1 MVPVIRICR
10 CQTASTFL
18 LSWGG
23 QKVDAAKPE
32 ETGEVEEATEG
43 EDTAESIETE
53 ESEEVESEVD
63 DTEENESE
71 ETVANDA
78 EFDSDSEE
86 ESTEENSEE
95 KEESTEE
102 NSEEETSASEKTDES
117 FDQEEGVDET
127 EDSDNV
133 DMSENDAEEDEDG
146 FWRKIKVT
154 WVLDEEESQA
164 SSYDGKTPGVYLFRA
179 KQKNS
184 NYVVDEEELPTIQI
198 TVMEK
203 GQETT
208 VLEFVP
214 LEETVAE
221 QYLSIGSKESDI
233 QLPEQLTVRET
244 TGEETTER
252 ILTGI
257 TWKLDAENSTYSEFQ
272 GGLAPEDYFDHFTE
286 DGEPEETEEKT
297 WEGYEKANE
306 EYNGASY
313 TYLPVM
319 PETEEIP
326 EETSLP
332 EIHVQVGEAEIAVY
346 SSRTGIRGSG
356 QEDDPYLVYSNEDW
370 VTVTTRSPYSNSGNL
385 QGCIR
390 LEENI
395 EFDKLDAAVQAQTL
409 NLNKKTFDGNGYSIK
424 NLTKP
429 LFGVANGTVKN
440 LVLSGVLIEETS
452 NGKHVGAIAG
462 AVTGAL
468 TVENCYVTGSTD
480 SEAFIANRGNCA
492 AGGLIGQVQS
502 GSGSVTIKNCVV
514 HANVEN
520 TGTVSNDSLAGGL
533 VGSVSTSNRLNIE
546 NCIAMGSV
554 STTSGK
560 GAGGLV
566 GGQNRTVTIH
576 NSAALQES
584 VSTESLK
591 ACVGRIF
598 GYSNDRNVYVTGDH
612 NYAYAGMTGGL
623 DGNGQFPSI
632 SEHNGGEAYKKD
644 LLTTKFWN
652 ETIGWAGK
660 TNWTIDEE
668 GQLPTLKTTNGKV
681 IFSGADIPE
690 YLENTDQVTG
700 TVTDGAG
707 SGIEGA
713 ELTFK
718 KGSSE
723 KTASTNADGAFQIDL
738 ANGTYDVTIK
748 KIGYFTTTIQN
759 VRIPGTLTFTLEK
772 NPVSMDPDQ
781 TVTGTFQTTD
791 AADVTAEGELALTY
805 TGTEGLS
812 ADDFILSSEQ
822 DGNACDGI
830 KIVAV
835 DTSAEGTKVKI
846 RFVKSL
852 DLGNA
857 NEKTLYVH
865 YKESLIGSFTL
876 IRQVNAVQL
885 AKPDGVKWDETVKGK
900 AVWNPV
906 PNAAGYK
913 VQLYKDD
920 SPFGNEVELS
930 SGETSYNFTSQIADG
945 GTYTFKVRAT
955 GDATYGDSQET
966 VSDEYQFVEQTLSA
980 VKAAAEAEL
989 QAMSVTN
996 DTTGAEILQVVR
1008 NAISNKKIQAA
1019 WSETDGFKTIPASDG
1034 IDPGQSGSIT
1044 GTIVLSNQSDETE
1057 RETITVNLSIAAK
1070 YQLTYE
1076 SGCDDSHGGVPTPE
1090 HIPAGTVITLQD
1102 NPFTVYGM
1110 DFTGWT
1116 DGTATYAS
1124 GASYTMPAGNV
1135 TLKAVWSLD
1144 QWDGN
1149 LIKEPAKVGDYYQIS
1164 TGAELAYFQ
1173 GSENH
1178 AMQKAKLMCDIDLGG
1193 HPFVPISN
1201 NLVELDGCGHT
1212 IRGLKTANN
1221 GIYTGLF
1228 QAISSTATIQNLT
1241 IENAEI
1247 ENTSTDS
1254 DAQAGILVANVY
1266 GDLTVKNCY
1275 VSGTITGTNAV
1286 RFAGGLI
1293 GHVHSA
1299 GSVKIESCYAN
1310 PQVKKLTSSGFAGG
1324 LIGYATG
1331 KAVIEN
1337 SYAVVDMDVDHGTA
1351 IGGLVGHGNSGSVTI
1366 SNSYA
1371 AGEALTKA
1379 YVTSSAAGIS
1389 NNGSISNSVSIFP
1402 EMTSLNRIGV
1412 ASNASQNNFANNYG
1426 FGGMVAKKA
1435 DGTILT
1441 PSADEIGADK
1451 PYGEDAS
1458 AEQLK
1463 NQSFYK
1469 NLGWNF
1475 DSVWTMDPASGY
1487 AFPILKD
1494 QTLHPT
1500 LNLDLTAA
1508 VHSITLDKTSA
1519 TIYPRGK
1526 VQLIATVDAVN
1537 GASREIIWTSSDPAV
1552 KVENGLVTASESAVG
1567 IYTITATSAVDPSQK
1582 AECQIMVDNTEHAVT
1597 VKRIISDNSLNAKAN
1612 VYASLEDAISGENPI
1627 GIKGDVKGT
1636 FTFAWPAGK
1645 ELYLAFTD
1653 VDSKDLVS
1661 RVEIADANGSK
1672 VNVQLCNMENP
1683 AVYCFTMPC
1692 SDTSVQVSYAENMN
1706 AYQYTWFVGQE
1717 WSTWGTTA
1725 TYETTSWSG
1734 NHIGSLKVTSIIN
1747 GRKFKQFD
1755 VKSMSVYKGA
1765 PITPKLV
1772 GSKAE
1777 LLANGDYC
1785 MEYDTDGLPVLWVY
1799 LNGPGMVSVNID
1811 VENDKNAEFNITQ
1824 KPGNCSY
1831 YTLNTCKAK
1840 AGKIITA
1847 TLTEE
1852 GVRRMQQMPNQN
1864 VVFTYSGGLTAVVF
1878 PPKFT
1883 ESNGIWTASLK
1894 MPAQDIET
1902 DVIFGEKQ
1910 KVVLSGD
1917 AKKVDYDGT
1926 PKSIHD
1932 QILAEINGTNISEL
1946 LQDDYEVQYEGVD
1959 GTIYSSKMP
1968 PTNAGT
1974 YSCTV
1979 DISESNRN
1987 YMADPITVR
1996 LTIRKSVPKTPKA
2009 PLAAAQTESSI
2020 TLKAPAS
2027 FVDETAIS
2035 EDCQLEYCLDQ
2046 GEWQDSPVFAGL
2058 MPETVYHFYVRVKA
2072 GTNNEA
2078 SAASEAVILRTLEAD
2093 KTDPVKPDPV
2103 KPDPVKP
2110 EPSKPEP
2117 VKPEPTKPGTSDSG
2131 NSHENDSSSR
2141 DKERNTWV
2149 KEGAGWKYRL
2159 VNGTYFSGKTVQDP
2173 ATGKFVEQVAWKK
2186 IRNAWWAFGAD
2197 GYLRTGWVYDYSAGK
2212 WYYVDE
2218 NAGMKTGWYLDPQDG
2233 KWYYLDQIT
2242 GEMLTDWQ
2250 WIADWGYM
2258 YLNPYA
2264 PQPTWTYDEESKK
2277 WSYIEGAGRPYGSL
2291 YMDEWTPDGYYV
2303 NKDGVW
2309 DPSK

>member
-1 MVPVIRICR
+1 M
-10 CQTASTFL
+10 
-18 LSWGG
+18 
-23 QKVDAAKPE
+23 D
-32 ETGEVEEATEG
+32 
-43 EDTAESIETE
+43 
-53 ESEEVESEVD
+53 
-63 DTEENESE
+63 
-71 ETVANDA
+71 
-78 EFDSDSEE
+78 
-86 ESTEENSEE
+86 E
-95 KEESTEE
+95 K
-102 NSEEETSASEKTDES
+102 
-117 FDQEEGVDET
+117 
-127 EDSDNV
+127 
-133 DMSENDAEEDEDG
+133 
-146 FWRKIKVT
+146 
-154 WVLDEEESQA
+154 
-164 SSYDGKTPGVYLFRA
+164 
-179 KQKNS
+179 
-184 NYVVDEEELPTIQI
+184 ELPTIQI

-208 VLEFVP
+208 ALEFVP

-244 TGEETTER
+244 TGEEITER
-252 ILTGI
+252 VLTGI

-272 GGLAPEDYFDHFTE
+272 GGLALEDYFDHFTE

-313 TYLPVM
+313 TYLPVI

-346 SSRTGIRGSG
+346 SSRTGITGSG
-356 QEDDPYLVYSNEDW
+356 KEDDPYLVYSNEDW
-370 VTVTTRSPYSNSGNL
+370 VTVTTQMPYSNSGNL

-390 LEENI
+390 LEGDI
-395 EFDKLDAAVQAQTL
+395 EFDKLDAAVQDNTL
-409 NLNKKTFDGNGYSIK
+409 NLSGKTVDGNGHSIK

-440 LVLSGVLIEETS
+440 LVLSGVSIEETS
-452 NGKHVGAIAG
+452 NGKHVGAIAR

-502 GSGSVTIKNCVV
+502 DSGSVTIKNCVV
-514 HANVEN
+514 YANVEN
-520 TGTVSNDSLAGGL
+520 TGSNPDSLAGGL
-533 VGSVSTSNRLNIE
+533 VGSVSNDNRLNIE

-566 GGQNRTVTIH
+566 GGPNRMVTIH
-576 NSAALQES
+576 NSAALQKS
-584 VSTESLK
+584 VSTGSRSG
-591 ACVGRIF
+591 CVGRIF
-598 GYSNDRNVYVTGDH
+598 GYSNDRNVHVTGDH
-612 NYAYAGMTGGL
+612 NYAYADMTGGYKG
-623 DGNGQFPSI
+623 DGTFPER
-632 SEHNGGEAYKKD
+632 SEHNGENAYKKD
-644 LLTTKFWN
+644 LLTTNFWN
-652 ETIGWAGK
+652 DTIGWAGN
-660 TNWTIDEE
+660 TNWTITD
-668 GQLPTLKTTNGKV
+668 GQLPTLNTKNNDKE

-700 TVTDGAG
+700 TVTDGAK

-713 ELTFK
+713 EITFK
-718 KGSSE
+718 KDSSE
-723 KTASTNADGAFQIDL
+723 KTATTDADGTFQIDL

-748 KIGYFTTTIQN
+748 KTGYFTKTIQN
-759 VRIPGTLTFTLEK
+759 IAISGTLAFTLK
-772 NPVSMDPDQ
+772 VNPVSMDPNQ

-791 AADVTAEGELALTY
+791 AADVTADGELALIY
-805 TGTEGLS
+805 TGTEGLF
-812 ADDFILSSEQ
+812 AGDFILSSEQ
-822 DGNACDGI
+822 DGNAYDGI
-830 KIVAV
+830 QIVGV
-835 DTSAEGTKVKI
+835 DTSEKGTKLKI
-846 RFVKSL
+846 QFAKSL
-852 DLGNA
+852 DLGNT

-876 IRQVNAVQL
+876 IKQVNAVQF

-913 VQLYKDD
+913 VQLYKDG
-920 SPFGNEVELS
+920 SPLGSEVELS

-955 GDATYGDSQET
+955 GDATYGESQET

-996 DTTGAEILQVVR
+996 DTTDAEILQVVR
-1008 NAISNKKIQAA
+1008 NAISNKKIQVA
-1019 WSETDGFKTIPASDG
+1019 WSETDVFKITPATDG
-1034 IDPGQSGSIT
+1034 EDPGREGSIT
-1044 GTIVLSNQSDETE
+1044 GTIVLSYQSDDTETV
-1057 RETITVNLSIAAK
+1057 TITVNLSIAAK

-1076 SGCDDSHGGVPTPE
+1076 SGCDDSHGDTPTSE

-1110 DFTGWT
+1110 DFTGWS
-1116 DGTATYAS
+1116 DGTTIYTS

-1135 TLKAVWSLD
+1135 TLKAVWN
-1144 QWDGN
+1144 QGKWDGN
-1149 LIKEPAKVGDYYQIS
+1149 AVKEPEIVDGYYQIS

-1201 NLVELDGCGHT
+1201 NLVELDGGGHT

-1228 QAISSTATIQNLT
+1228 QAISSNATIQNLT

-1254 DAQAGILVANVY
+1254 DAQAGILAANVN
-1266 GDLTVKNCY
+1266 GNLTVKNCY

-1310 PQVKKLTSSGFAGG
+1310 PQVKKLTDRGFAGG

-1331 KAVIEN
+1331 NAVIEN

-1412 ASNASQNNFANNYG
+1412 ASNASQNHFANNYG

-1463 NQSFYK
+1463 EQAFYER
-1469 NLGWNF
+1469 LGWNF
-1475 DSVWTMDPASGY
+1475 ESVWTMDPTGSY
-1487 AFPILKD
+1487 AFPILKE

-1508 VHSITLDKTSA
+1508 VRSITLDKTSA
-1519 TIYPRGK
+1519 TIYPRGN
-1526 VQLIATVDAVN
+1526 VQLTATVDAVN

-1567 IYTITATSAVDPSQK
+1567 IYTITATSAADPSQK
-1582 AECQIMVDNTEHAVT
+1582 AECQIMVDNTKHTVT

-1612 VYASLEDAISGENPI
+1612 VYASLEDAVSGENPI
-1627 GIKGDVKGT
+1627 GITGDVKGT

-1645 ELYLAFTD
+1645 EIYLAFTD
-1653 VDSKDLVS
+1653 VDSEDLVS
-1661 RVEIADANGSK
+1661 GVEVADGYASK
-1672 VNVQLCNMENP
+1672 VNAQLCHLENP
-1683 AVYCFTMPC
+1683 TVYCFTMPC
-1692 SDTSVQVSYAENMN
+1692 SDTSVQVSYAEDLN

-1734 NHIGSLKVTSIIN
+1734 SHIGSLKVTSIIN

-1765 PITPKLV
+1765 PITPKRV
-1772 GSKAE
+1772 GSKVE

-1785 MEYDTDGLPVLWVY
+1785 VECDTDGLPVLWVY
-1799 LNGPGMVSVNID
+1799 LDGPGMVSVDID
-1811 VENDKNAEFNITQ
+1811 VENDENAEFNITQ
-1824 KPGNCSY
+1824 KPGNRSY
-1831 YTLNTCKAK
+1831 YTLNTYRAK

-1979 DISESNRN
+1979 GISESNLN
-1987 YMADPITVR
+1987 YMADPIMVR

-2009 PLAAAQTESSI
+2009 PLAAAQTENSI

-2058 MPETVYHFYVRVKA
+2058 MPETAYHFYVRVKA

-2093 KTDPVKPDPV
+2093 KTDPV

-2149 KEGAGWKYRL
+2149 KEGTGWKYCL

-2197 GYLRTGWVYDYSAGK
+2197 GYLRTGWVYDYSADK

-2277 WSYIEGAGRPYGSL
+2277 WSYIEGVGRPYGSL

>member
-86 ESTEENSEE
+86 KE
-95 KEESTEE
+95 KSTEE

-179 KQKNS
+179 KQKSS

-208 VLEFVP
+208 ALEFVP
-214 LEETVAE
+214 LEETVVE
-221 QYLSIGSKESDI
+221 QYLPIGSKESDI

-252 ILTGI
+252 VLTGI

-272 GGLAPEDYFDHFTE
+272 GGLALEDYFDHFTE

-313 TYLPVM
+313 TYLPVI

-346 SSRTGIRGSG
+346 SSRTGIKGSG
-356 QEDDPYLVYSNEDW
+356 KENDPYLVYSNEDW
-370 VTVTTRSPYSNSGNL
+370 VTVTTQGPYSNSGNL

-390 LEENI
+390 LEGDI
-395 EFDKLDAAVQAQTL
+395 EFDKLDAAVQDNTL
-409 NLNKKTFDGNGYSIK
+409 NLSGKTVDGNGYSIK

-440 LVLSGVLIEETS
+440 LVLSGVSIEETS
-452 NGKHVGAIAG
+452 NGKHVGAIAR

-514 HANVEN
+514 YANVEN
-520 TGTVSNDSLAGGL
+520 TGSNPDSLAGGL
-533 VGSVSTSNRLNIE
+533 VGSVSNDNRLNIE

-566 GGQNRTVTIH
+566 GGPNRKVTVR
-576 NSAALQES
+576 NSAALQKS
-584 VSTESLK
+584 VSTGSRSG
-591 ACVGRIF
+591 CVGRIF
-598 GYSNDRNVYVTGDH
+598 GYSNDGKDYVTGDH
-612 NYAYAGMTGGL
+612 NYAYADMTGGYNS
-623 DGNGQFPSI
+623 DGKFPSV
-632 SEHNGGEAYKKD
+632 SEHNVGNAYKKD

-652 ETIGWAGK
+652 ETIGWAGN
-660 TNWTIDEE
+660 TNWTINEE
-668 GQLPTLKTTNGKV
+668 GQLPTLKTNGKV

-713 ELTFK
+713 EITFK
-718 KGSSE
+718 KDSSE
-723 KTASTNADGAFQIDL
+723 KNATTGEDGAFQIDL

-748 KIGYFTTTIQN
+748 KAGYFTKTLQDII
-759 VRIPGTLTFTLEK
+759 VPGTLAFTLET
-772 NPVSMDPDQ
+772 NPVSMDPNQ
-781 TVTGTFQTTD
+781 TVTGTFRTTD
-791 AADVTAEGELALTY
+791 AANVTADGELVLTY
-805 TGTEGLS
+805 TGTESLS
-812 ADDFILSSEQ
+812 ADDFTLSSEQ
-822 DGNACDGI
+822 DGTAYDGI
-830 KIVAV
+830 QIVGV
-835 DTSAEGTKVKI
+835 DTSEEGTKLKI
-846 RFVKSL
+846 QFAKSL

-885 AKPDGVKWDETVKGK
+885 AKPDGVKWDETIKGR
-900 AVWNPV
+900 AVWSPV
-906 PNAAGYK
+906 SNAAGYK
-913 VQLYKDD
+913 VQLYKDGAPLG
-920 SPFGNEVELS
+920 SEVELS
-930 SGETSYNFTSQIADG
+930 SGETSYDFTSQIADS

-955 GDATYGDSQET
+955 GDATYGDSPET
-966 VSDEYQFVEQTLSA
+966 FSDEYRFAEQTLA
-980 VKAAAEAEL
+980 DVKAAAGAAL
-989 QAMSVTN
+989 QAMPVTN
-996 DTTGAEILQVVR
+996 ETTDAKLLQVVSDVI
-1008 NAISNKKIQAA
+1008 NNKNIRANWSAA
-1019 WSETDGFKTIPASDG
+1019 DGFKITPATNG
-1034 IDPGQSGSIT
+1034 EDPGREGSIT
-1044 GTIVLSNQSDETE
+1044 GAIVLSYQSDNTET
-1057 RETITVNLSIAAK
+1057 ETITVNLSIAAK

-1076 SGCDDSHGGVPTPE
+1076 SGRDDSHGDVPTPE

-1212 IRGLKTANN
+1212 IRGLKTVKN

-1228 QAISSTATIQNLT
+1228 RDISSTATIQNLT

-1254 DAQAGILVANVY
+1254 DAQAGIIVANVY
-1266 GDLTVKNCY
+1266 GNLTVKNCY

-1310 PQVKKLTSSGFAGG
+1310 PQVKKLTDRGFAGG

-1331 KAVIEN
+1331 NAVIEN

-1412 ASNASQNNFANNYG
+1412 ASNASQNHFANNYG

-1463 NQSFYK
+1463 EQAFYER
-1469 NLGWNF
+1469 LGWNF
-1475 DSVWTMDPASGY
+1475 ESVWTMDPTGSY
-1487 AFPILKD
+1487 AFPILKE

-1508 VHSITLDKTSA
+1508 VRSITLDKTSA
-1519 TIYPRGK
+1519 TIYPRGN
-1526 VQLIATVDAVN
+1526 VQLTATVDAVN

-1567 IYTITATSAVDPSQK
+1567 IYTITATSAADPSQK
-1582 AECQIMVDNTEHAVT
+1582 AECQIMVDNTKHTVT

-1612 VYASLEDAISGENPI
+1612 VYASLEDAVSGENPI
-1627 GIKGDVKGT
+1627 GITGDVKGT

-1645 ELYLAFTD
+1645 EIYLAFTD
-1653 VDSKDLVS
+1653 VDSEDLVS
-1661 RVEIADANGSK
+1661 GVEVADGYASK
-1672 VNVQLCNMENP
+1672 VNAQLCHLENP
-1683 AVYCFTMPC
+1683 TVYCFTMPC
-1692 SDTSVQVSYAENMN
+1692 SDTSVQVSYAEDLN

-1734 NHIGSLKVTSIIN
+1734 SHIGSLKVTSIIN

-1765 PITPKLV
+1765 PITPKRV

-1777 LLANGDYC
+1777 LSANGDYC
-1785 MEYDTDGLPVLWVY
+1785 MESDTDGLPVLWVY
-1799 LNGPGMVSVNID
+1799 LDGPGMVSVDID
-1811 VENDKNAEFNITQ
+1811 VENDENAEFNITQ
-1824 KPGNCSY
+1824 KPGNRSY
-1831 YTLNTCKAK
+1831 YTLNTYRAK

-1979 DISESNRN
+1979 GISESNLN
-1987 YMADPITVR
+1987 YMADPIMVR

-2009 PLAAAQTESSI
+2009 PLAAAQTENSI

-2058 MPETVYHFYVRVKA
+2058 MPETAYHFYVRVKA

-2103 KPDPVKP
+2103 KP

-2117 VKPEPTKPGTSDSG
+2117 V
-2131 NSHENDSSSR
+2131 
-2141 DKERNTWV
+2141 
-2149 KEGAGWKYRL
+2149 
-2159 VNGTYFSGKTVQDP
+2159 
-2173 ATGKFVEQVAWKK
+2173 
-2186 IRNAWWAFGAD
+2186 
-2197 GYLRTGWVYDYSAGK
+2197 
-2212 WYYVDE
+2212 
-2218 NAGMKTGWYLDPQDG
+2218 
-2233 KWYYLDQIT
+2233 
-2242 GEMLTDWQ
+2242 
-2250 WIADWGYM
+2250 
-2258 YLNPYA
+2258 
-2264 PQPTWTYDEESKK
+2264 
-2277 WSYIEGAGRPYGSL
+2277 
-2291 YMDEWTPDGYYV
+2291 
-2303 NKDGVW
+2303 
-2309 DPSK
+2309 

>member
-1 MVPVIRICR
+1 M
-10 CQTASTFL
+10 
-18 LSWGG
+18 
-23 QKVDAAKPE
+23 
-32 ETGEVEEATEG
+32 
-43 EDTAESIETE
+43 
-53 ESEEVESEVD
+53 ESEVD

-86 ESTEENSEE
+86 KE
-95 KEESTEE
+95 KSTEE

-179 KQKNS
+179 KQKSS

-208 VLEFVP
+208 ALEFVP
-214 LEETVAE
+214 LEETVVE
-221 QYLSIGSKESDI
+221 QYLPIGSKESDI

-252 ILTGI
+252 VLTGI

-272 GGLAPEDYFDHFTE
+272 GGLALEDYFDHFTE

-313 TYLPVM
+313 TYLPVI

-346 SSRTGIRGSG
+346 SSRTGIKGSG
-356 QEDDPYLVYSNEDW
+356 KENDPYLVYSNEDW
-370 VTVTTRSPYSNSGNL
+370 VTVTTQGPYSNSGNL

-390 LEENI
+390 LEGDI
-395 EFDKLDAAVQAQTL
+395 EFDKLDAAVQDNTL
-409 NLNKKTFDGNGYSIK
+409 NLSGKTVDGNGYSIK

-440 LVLSGVLIEETS
+440 LVLSGVSIEETS
-452 NGKHVGAIAG
+452 NGKHVGAIAR

-514 HANVEN
+514 YANVEN
-520 TGTVSNDSLAGGL
+520 TGSNPDSLAGGL
-533 VGSVSTSNRLNIE
+533 VGSVSNDNRLNIE

-566 GGQNRTVTIH
+566 GGPNRKVTVR
-576 NSAALQES
+576 NSAALQKS
-584 VSTESLK
+584 VSTGSRSG
-591 ACVGRIF
+591 CVGRIF
-598 GYSNDRNVYVTGDH
+598 GYSNDGKDYVTGDH
-612 NYAYAGMTGGL
+612 NYAYADMTGGYNS
-623 DGNGQFPSI
+623 DGKFPSV
-632 SEHNGGEAYKKD
+632 SEHNVGNAYKKD

-652 ETIGWAGK
+652 ETIGWAGN
-660 TNWTIDEE
+660 TNWTINEE
-668 GQLPTLKTTNGKV
+668 GQLPTLKTNGKV

-713 ELTFK
+713 EITFK
-718 KGSSE
+718 KDSSE
-723 KTASTNADGAFQIDL
+723 KNATTGEDGAFQIDL

-748 KIGYFTTTIQN
+748 KAGYFTKTLQDII
-759 VRIPGTLTFTLEK
+759 VPGTLAFTLET
-772 NPVSMDPDQ
+772 NPVSMDPNQ
-781 TVTGTFQTTD
+781 TVTGTFRTTD
-791 AADVTAEGELALTY
+791 AANVTADGELVLTY
-805 TGTEGLS
+805 TGTESLS
-812 ADDFILSSEQ
+812 ADDFTLSSEQ
-822 DGNACDGI
+822 DGTAYDGI
-830 KIVAV
+830 QIVGV
-835 DTSAEGTKVKI
+835 DTSEEGTKLKI
-846 RFVKSL
+846 QFAKSL

-885 AKPDGVKWDETVKGK
+885 AKPDGVKWDETIKGR
-900 AVWNPV
+900 AVWSPV
-906 PNAAGYK
+906 SNAAGYK
-913 VQLYKDD
+913 VQLYKDGAPLG
-920 SPFGNEVELS
+920 SEVELS
-930 SGETSYNFTSQIADG
+930 SGETSYDFTSQIADS

-955 GDATYGDSQET
+955 GDATYGDSPET
-966 VSDEYQFVEQTLSA
+966 FSDEYRFAEQTLA
-980 VKAAAEAEL
+980 DVKAAAGAAL
-989 QAMSVTN
+989 QAMPVTN
-996 DTTGAEILQVVR
+996 ETTDAKLLQVVSDVI
-1008 NAISNKKIQAA
+1008 NNKNIRANWSAA
-1019 WSETDGFKTIPASDG
+1019 DGFKITPATNG
-1034 IDPGQSGSIT
+1034 EDPGREGSIT
-1044 GTIVLSNQSDETE
+1044 GAIVLSYQSDNTET
-1057 RETITVNLSIAAK
+1057 ETITVNLSIAAK

-1076 SGCDDSHGGVPTPE
+1076 SGRDDSHGDVPTPE

-1212 IRGLKTANN
+1212 IRGLKTVKN

-1228 QAISSTATIQNLT
+1228 RDISSTATIQNLT

-1254 DAQAGILVANVY
+1254 DAQAGIIVANVY
-1266 GDLTVKNCY
+1266 GNLTVKNCY

-1310 PQVKKLTSSGFAGG
+1310 PQVKKLTDRGFAGG

-1331 KAVIEN
+1331 NAVIEN

-1412 ASNASQNNFANNYG
+1412 ASNASQNHFANNYG

-1463 NQSFYK
+1463 EQAFYER
-1469 NLGWNF
+1469 LGWNF
-1475 DSVWTMDPASGY
+1475 ESVWTMDPTGSY
-1487 AFPILKD
+1487 AFPILKE

-1508 VHSITLDKTSA
+1508 VRSITLDKTSA
-1519 TIYPRGK
+1519 TIYPRGN
-1526 VQLIATVDAVN
+1526 VQLTATVDAVN

-1567 IYTITATSAVDPSQK
+1567 IYTITATSAADPSQK
-1582 AECQIMVDNTEHAVT
+1582 AECQIMVDNTKHTVT

-1612 VYASLEDAISGENPI
+1612 VYASLEDAVSGENPI
-1627 GIKGDVKGT
+1627 GITGDVKGT

-1645 ELYLAFTD
+1645 EIYLAFTD
-1653 VDSKDLVS
+1653 VDSEDLVS
-1661 RVEIADANGSK
+1661 GVEVADGYASK
-1672 VNVQLCNMENP
+1672 VNAQLCHLENP
-1683 AVYCFTMPC
+1683 TVYCFTMPC
-1692 SDTSVQVSYAENMN
+1692 SDTSVQVSYAEDLN

-1734 NHIGSLKVTSIIN
+1734 SHIGSLKVTSIIN

-1765 PITPKLV
+1765 PITPKRV

-1777 LLANGDYC
+1777 LSANGDYC
-1785 MEYDTDGLPVLWVY
+1785 MESDTDGLPVLWVY
-1799 LNGPGMVSVNID
+1799 LDGPGMVSVDID
-1811 VENDKNAEFNITQ
+1811 VENDENAEFNITQ
-1824 KPGNCSY
+1824 KPGNRSY
-1831 YTLNTCKAK
+1831 YTLNTYRAK

-1979 DISESNRN
+1979 GISESNLN
-1987 YMADPITVR
+1987 YMADPIMVR

-2009 PLAAAQTESSI
+2009 PLAAAQTENSI

-2058 MPETVYHFYVRVKA
+2058 MPETAYHFYVRVKA

-2103 KPDPVKP
+2103 KP

-2117 VKPEPTKPGTSDSG
+2117 V
-2131 NSHENDSSSR
+2131 
-2141 DKERNTWV
+2141 
-2149 KEGAGWKYRL
+2149 
-2159 VNGTYFSGKTVQDP
+2159 
-2173 ATGKFVEQVAWKK
+2173 
-2186 IRNAWWAFGAD
+2186 
-2197 GYLRTGWVYDYSAGK
+2197 
-2212 WYYVDE
+2212 
-2218 NAGMKTGWYLDPQDG
+2218 
-2233 KWYYLDQIT
+2233 
-2242 GEMLTDWQ
+2242 
-2250 WIADWGYM
+2250 
-2258 YLNPYA
+2258 
-2264 PQPTWTYDEESKK
+2264 
-2277 WSYIEGAGRPYGSL
+2277 
-2291 YMDEWTPDGYYV
+2291 
-2303 NKDGVW
+2303 
-2309 DPSK
+2309 

>member
-32 ETGEVEEATEG
+32 ETGEIEEATEG
-43 EDTAESIETE
+43 EDTAESIEIE

-95 KEESTEE
+95 KEKSTEE

-127 EDSDNV
+127 EDFDNV

-179 KQKNS
+179 KQKSS

-208 VLEFVP
+208 ALEFVP

-233 QLPEQLTVRET
+233 QLPEQLTIRET

-272 GGLAPEDYFDHFTE
+272 GGLALEDYFDHFTE

-313 TYLPVM
+313 TYLPVI
-319 PETEEIP
+319 PDKEEIQ

-332 EIHVQVGEAEIAVY
+332 EIHVQVGEAGIAVY
-346 SSRTGIRGSG
+346 SSRITGSG
-356 QEDDPYLVYSNEDW
+356 KEDDPYLVCSNEDW
-370 VTVTTRSPYSNSGNL
+370 VTVTMQSPYSNSGNL
-385 QGCIR
+385 KGCIR
-390 LEENI
+390 LEGDI
-395 EFDKLDAAVQAQTL
+395 EFDKLDADVQAKTL
-409 NLNKKTFDGNGYSIK
+409 NLNDKTFDGNGYSIK

-440 LVLSGVLIEETS
+440 LVLSGVSIKETS
-452 NGKHVGAIAG
+452 NGKHVGAIAR

-502 GSGSVTIKNCVV
+502 DSGSVTIKNCVV

-520 TGTVSNDSLAGGL
+520 TGTVSNGSLAGGL
-533 VGSVSTSNRLNIE
+533 VGSVSTNNRLNIE
-546 NCIAMGSV
+546 NCIAMGNV
-554 STTSGK
+554 STTSGQ

-566 GGQNRTVTIH
+566 GGQNRRVTIQ
-576 NSAALQES
+576 NSAALQKS
-584 VSTESLK
+584 VSTGSRSG
-591 ACVGRIF
+591 CVGRIF
-598 GYSNDRNVYVTGDH
+598 GYSNDGNDYVTGDH
-612 NYAYAGMTGGL
+612 NYAYAGMKGGYNG
-623 DGNGQFPSI
+623 DGIFPSI
-632 SEHNGGEAYKKD
+632 SEHNVGNADKKK
-644 LLTTKFWN
+644 LLTKEFWN
-652 ETIGWAGK
+652 ETIGWAGN
-660 TNWTIDEE
+660 TSWTIDEE

-700 TVTDGAG
+700 TVTDGTE

-723 KTASTNADGAFQIDL
+723 KTASTHADGDFQIDL

-748 KIGYFTTTIQN
+748 KIGYFTNTIQN
-759 VRIPGTLTFTLEK
+759 VTIPGTLTFTLEE
-772 NPVSMDPDQ
+772 NPVSMNPDQ
-781 TVTGTFQTTD
+781 IVTGTFQTTD
-791 AADVTAEGELALTY
+791 AADVTADGELALIY

-822 DGNACDGI
+822 DGNAYDEI

-835 DTSAEGTKVKI
+835 DTISGEGTKLKI
-846 RFVKSL
+846 QFAKSL

-885 AKPDGVKWDETVKGK
+885 AKPDGVKWDETIKGR
-900 AVWNPV
+900 AVWSPV
-906 PNAAGYK
+906 SDAAGYK
-913 VQLYKDD
+913 VQLYKDG

-945 GTYTFKVRAT
+945 GTYAFKVRAT
-955 GDATYGDSQET
+955 GDATYGDSPET
-966 VSDEYQFVEQTLSA
+966 FSDEYRFAEQTLA
-980 VKAAAEAEL
+980 DVKAAAEAAL

-996 DTTGAEILQVVR
+996 ETTDAELLKVVKDV
-1008 NAISNKKIQAA
+1008 ITNKNIRVNWSAA
-1019 WSETDGFKTIPASDG
+1019 DGFKITPATDG
-1034 IDPGQSGSIT
+1034 EDPGREGSIT
-1044 GTIVLSNQSDETE
+1044 GTIVLSYQSDDTETV
-1057 RETITVNLSIAAK
+1057 TITVNLSIAAK

-1076 SGCDDSHGGVPTPE
+1076 SGRDDSHGDAPTSE
-1090 HIPAGTVITLQD
+1090 HIPEGTVITLPD

-1110 DFTGWT
+1110 DFTGWS
-1116 DGTATYAS
+1116 DGTTTYTS

-1135 TLKAVWSLD
+1135 TLKAIWN
-1144 QWDGN
+1144 QGKWDG
-1149 LIKEPAKVGDYYQIS
+1149 KEVKKPEIVDGYYQIS

-1173 GSENH
+1173 GSENR

-1201 NLVELDGCGHT
+1201 HLVELDGCGHT
-1212 IRGLKTANN
+1212 IRGLKTVKN

-1228 QAISSTATIQNLT
+1228 RDISSTATIQNLT

-1254 DAQAGILVANVY
+1254 DAQAGIIVANVY

-1310 PQVKKLTSSGFAGG
+1310 PQVKKLTDGGFAGG

-1371 AGEALTKA
+1371 TGEALTKA

-1412 ASNASQNNFANNYG
+1412 ASKASQNNFSNNYG

-1435 DGTILT
+1435 NGTILT

-1463 NQSFYK
+1463 DQAFYES
-1469 NLGWNF
+1469 LGWNF
-1475 DSVWTMDPASGY
+1475 ESVWTMDQTGGY
-1487 AFPILKD
+1487 AFPILKE
-1494 QTLHPT
+1494 QTVYPT

-1508 VHSITLDKTSA
+1508 VRSITLDKTSA
-1519 TIYPRGK
+1519 TIYQRGN
-1526 VQLIATVDAVN
+1526 VQLTATVDAVN

-1552 KVENGLVTASESAVG
+1552 KVKNGLVTASESAVG
-1567 IYTITATSAVDPSQK
+1567 TYTITATSAVDPSQK
-1582 AECQIMVDNTEHAVT
+1582 AECQIMVDNTEHAVM

-1627 GIKGDVKGT
+1627 GITGDVKGA

-1645 ELYLAFTD
+1645 KIYLAFTD
-1653 VDSKDLVS
+1653 VDSEDLVS

-1734 NHIGSLKVTSIIN
+1734 SHIGSLKVTGIIN

-1765 PITPKLV
+1765 PITPKMV

-1777 LLANGDYC
+1777 LSANGDYC
-1785 MEYDTDGLPVLWVY
+1785 EEYDTDGLPVLWVY
-1799 LNGPGMVSVNID
+1799 LDGPGMVSVDID
-1811 VENDKNAEFNITQ
+1811 VENDENAEFNITQ
-1824 KPGNCSY
+1824 KPGNRSS
-1831 YTLNTCKAK
+1831 YTLNTYKAK
-1840 AGKIITA
+1840 AGETITA

-1852 GVRRMQQMPNQN
+1852 GVRRMQQVLNQN

-1894 MPAQDIET
+1894 MPALDIET

-1959 GTIYSSKMP
+1959 GTSYSSKTP

-1979 DISESNRN
+1979 GISESNLN

-2009 PLAAAQTESSI
+2009 PLAAAQTENSI

-2058 MPETVYHFYVRVKA
+2058 MPETAYHFYVRVKA

-2103 KPDPVKP
+2103 KPDPVNP
-2110 EPSKPEP
+2110 EPS
-2117 VKPEPTKPGTSDSG
+2117 KPEPTKPGTSDSG
-2131 NSHENDSSSR
+2131 NSHENDNSSR
-2141 DKERNTWV
+2141 DKERDAWV
-2149 KEGAGWKYRL
+2149 KEGTGWKYCL

-2218 NAGMKTGWYLDPQDG
+2218 NAGMKTGWYLDPQDD

-2277 WSYIEGAGRPYGSL
+2277 WSYIEGVGRPYGSL

-2309 DPSK
+2309 DSSK

>member
-32 ETGEVEEATEG
+32 ETGEIEEATEG

-53 ESEEVESEVD
+53 ESEE
-63 DTEENESE
+63 
-71 ETVANDA
+71 
-78 EFDSDSEE
+78 

-95 KEESTEE
+95 KEKSTEE
-102 NSEEETSASEKTDES
+102 NSEEETSASGKTDES

-127 EDSDNV
+127 EDFDNV

-154 WVLDEEESQA
+154 WILDEEESQA

-179 KQKNS
+179 KQKSS

-208 VLEFVP
+208 ALEFVP

-233 QLPEQLTVRET
+233 QLPEQLTIRET

-272 GGLAPEDYFDHFTE
+272 GGLALEDYFDHFTG

-313 TYLPVM
+313 TYLPVI

-332 EIHVQVGEAEIAVY
+332 EIHVQVGEAGIAVY
-346 SSRTGIRGSG
+346 SSRITGSG
-356 QEDDPYLVYSNEDW
+356 KEDDPYLVCSNEDW
-370 VTVTTRSPYSNSGNL
+370 VTVITKRPYSTYGNL
-385 QGCIR
+385 RGCIR
-390 LEENI
+390 LEGDI
-395 EFDKLDAAVQAQTL
+395 EFDKLDADVQAKTL
-409 NLNKKTFDGNGYSIK
+409 NLNDKTFDGNGYSIK

-440 LVLSGVLIEETS
+440 LVLSGVSIEETS
-452 NGKHVGAIAG
+452 NGKHVGAIAR

-502 GSGSVTIKNCVV
+502 GSSSVTIKNCVV

-520 TGTVSNDSLAGGL
+520 TGTVSNGSLAGGL

-546 NCIAMGSV
+546 NCIAMGTV
-554 STTSGK
+554 STTSGQ

-566 GGQNRTVTIH
+566 GGQNRMVAIQ
-576 NSAALQES
+576 NSAALQKS
-584 VSTESLK
+584 VSTGSRSG
-591 ACVGRIF
+591 CVGRIF
-598 GYSNDRNVYVTGDH
+598 GYSNDGNNYVTGDY
-612 NYAYAGMTGGL
+612 NYAYADMTGGYNS
-623 DGNGQFPSI
+623 DGKFPSI
-632 SEHNGGEAYKKD
+632 SEHNVGNADKKD
-644 LLTTKFWN
+644 LLTTEFWN
-652 ETIGWAGK
+652 DTIGWAGN

-681 IFSGADIPE
+681 IFSGVDIPE

-700 TVTDGAG
+700 TVTDGAE

-723 KTASTNADGAFQIDL
+723 KTASTHADGAFQIDL

-748 KIGYFTTTIQN
+748 KIGYFTNTIQN
-759 VRIPGTLTFTLEK
+759 VTIPGTLTFTLEK
-772 NPVSMDPDQ
+772 NPVSMDSDQ

-791 AADVTAEGELALTY
+791 AADVTADGEFALIY

-822 DGNACDGI
+822 DGNAYDGI
-830 KIVAV
+830 EIVGV
-835 DTSAEGTKVKI
+835 DTSEGGTKLKI
-846 RFVKSL
+846 RFAKSL

-885 AKPDGVKWDETVKGK
+885 AKPDGVKWDETIKGR
-900 AVWNPV
+900 AVWSPV
-906 PNAAGYK
+906 SNAAGYK
-913 VQLYKDD
+913 VQLYKDGAPLG
-920 SPFGNEVELS
+920 SEVELS
-930 SGETSYNFTSQIADG
+930 SEEISHDFTSQIADS

-955 GDATYGDSQET
+955 GDATYGDSPET
-966 VSDEYQFVEQTLSA
+966 FSDEYRFAEQTLA
-980 VKAAAEAEL
+980 DVKAAAEAAL

-996 DTTGAEILQVVR
+996 ETTDAELLKVVR
-1008 NAISNKKIQAA
+1008 DVITNKNIQVNWSAA
-1019 WSETDGFKTIPASDG
+1019 DGFKITPATDG
-1034 IDPGQSGSIT
+1034 EDPGREGSIT
-1044 GTIVLSNQSDETE
+1044 GTIVLSYQSDDTETV
-1057 RETITVNLSIAAK
+1057 TIAVNLSIAAK

-1076 SGCDDSHGGVPTPE
+1076 SGRDDSHGDAPTSE
-1090 HIPAGTVITLQD
+1090 HIPAGTVITLPD

-1110 DFTGWT
+1110 DFTGWS
-1116 DGTATYAS
+1116 DGTTTYTS

-1135 TLKAVWSLD
+1135 TLKAIWN
-1144 QWDGN
+1144 QGKWDG
-1149 LIKEPAKVGDYYQIS
+1149 KEVKKPEIVDGYYQIS

-1173 GSENH
+1173 GSENR

-1201 NLVELDGCGHT
+1201 HLVELDGCGHT
-1212 IRGLKTANN
+1212 IRGLKTVKN

-1228 QAISSTATIQNLT
+1228 RDISSTATIQNLT

-1310 PQVKKLTSSGFAGG
+1310 PQVKKLTDGGFAGG

-1371 AGEALTKA
+1371 TGEALTKA

-1389 NNGSISNSVSIFP
+1389 NNGSIFNSVSIFP

-1412 ASNASQNNFANNYG
+1412 ASKASQNNFSNNYG

-1435 DGTILT
+1435 NGTILT
-1441 PSADEIGADK
+1441 PSADEIGADQ

-1463 NQSFYK
+1463 DQAFYES
-1469 NLGWNF
+1469 LGWNF
-1475 DSVWTMDPASGY
+1475 ESVWTMNPTSGY
-1487 AFPILKD
+1487 AFPILKE

-1508 VHSITLDKTSA
+1508 VRSITLDKTSA
-1519 TIYPRGK
+1519 TIYQRGN
-1526 VQLIATVDAVN
+1526 VQLTATVDAVN

-1552 KVENGLVTASESAVG
+1552 KVKNGLVTASESAVG
-1567 IYTITATSAVDPSQK
+1567 TYTITATSVADPSQK

-1597 VKRIISDNSLNAKAN
+1597 VQRIISDNSLNAKAN
-1612 VYASLEDAISGENPI
+1612 VYASLEDAISGENSI
-1627 GIKGDVKGT
+1627 GITGDVKGT

-1672 VNVQLCNMENP
+1672 INTQLCNMENP
-1683 AVYCFTMPC
+1683 TVYCFTMPC

-1734 NHIGSLKVTSIIN
+1734 SHIGSLKVTSIIN

-1777 LLANGDYC
+1777 LSANGDYC

-1799 LNGPGMVSVNID
+1799 LDGPGMVSVNID
-1811 VENDKNAEFNITQ
+1811 VKNDEDAEFNIVQ
-1824 KPGNCSY
+1824 KPGNRSY
-1831 YTLNTCKAK
+1831 YTLNTYKAK
-1840 AGKIITA
+1840 AGETITA

-1852 GVRRMQQMPNQN
+1852 GVRRMQQVLNQN

-1894 MPAQDIET
+1894 MPALDIET

-1959 GTIYSSKMP
+1959 GTSYSSKTP

-1979 DISESNRN
+1979 GISESNLN

-2009 PLAAAQTESSI
+2009 PLAAAQTENSI

-2058 MPETVYHFYVRVKA
+2058 MPETAYHFYVRVKA

-2103 KPDPVKP
+2103 KPDPVNP
-2110 EPSKPEP
+2110 EPS
-2117 VKPEPTKPGTSDSG
+2117 KPEPTKPGTSDSG
-2131 NSHENDSSSR
+2131 NSHENDNSSR
-2141 DKERNTWV
+2141 DKERDAWV
-2149 KEGAGWKYRL
+2149 KEGTGWKYRL

-2218 NAGMKTGWYLDPQDG
+2218 NAGMKTGWYLDPQDD

-2277 WSYIEGAGRPYGSL
+2277 WSYIEGVGRPYGSL

-2309 DPSK
+2309 DSSK